1 MDRVAVVGRDL
12 EPVEQITGRMNYG
25 WTALRGGGTGA
36 LSGALIGWNNIGLLT
51 WPHPVLAVLMRTPY
65 GLTFGAILGG
75 LIALAMGASQP
86 GLRERNAGRPL
97 QPRHFDIVADV
108 EGAECVLQLL
118 GESGSMG
125 ISHDNG
131 AGIDLATTNSVIT
144 AWQGATSCS
153 PRHNFTEL
161 PRTRSGR
168 PAVELHY
175 PRMIERLRAETRIGK
190 HSETGAD
197 SPLREMCWPERA
209 VHSQRGEI
217 RNDGEFH
224 YDGCRYPCSQ

>member
-161 PRTRSGR
+161 PRTRSG
-168 PAVELHY
+168 
-175 PRMIERLRAETRIGK
+175 
-190 HSETGAD
+190 GAD
-197 SPLREMCWPERA
+197 HALRPFTPGSPVGMLNVVGAGRRA
-209 VHSQRGEI
+209 MGTGIGCGEGQGYW
-217 RNDGEFH
+217 GE
-224 YDGCRYPCSQ
+224 